1 MQYQCQ
7 IVHLKLYII
16 IYYIIIN
23 YFCHYVHR
31 FPGLR
36 WWSSILSDQGCHQKA
51 AEAIAW
57 RRSRCA
63 GGSDRGGQSSTEE
76 GEALPGSRAQ
86 SPWPA
91 ARGIR
96 GIAIGWG
103 WQGGSVHSGCLESM
117 LGSRSPTNVSK
128 QETHR
133 RPYPVWLLMYTVYQC
148 IIPIHP
154 ISTDSISHDATWPSP
169 HELPRHQ
176 MKICRAAAAGGI
188 PAASSSFALQ
198 ADIRGWWI
206 RRQLSD
212 AAHASPLEFP
222 SQPCSSTARSCLQKT
237 IGIRWQVS
245 THCPEGLDSLAELM
259 EVLSDLSDSSAR
271 QLRC

>member
-36 WWSSILSDQGCHQKA
+36 WSSILSDQGCHQKA

-133 RPYPVWLLMYTVYQC
+133 RPYPVWLLMYTVYC
-148 IIPIHP
+148 IPMYHPNSSHIYRLHLPWCHMTIPPWIT
-154 ISTDSISHDATWPSP
+154 S
-169 HELPRHQ
+169 
-176 MKICRAAAAGGI
+176 
-188 PAASSSFALQ
+188 ASNEN
-198 ADIRGWWI
+198 
-206 RRQLSD
+206 LS
-212 AAHASPLEFP
+212 
-222 SQPCSSTARSCLQKT
+222 CSSCRWNSGGQFLLCTAGRY
-237 IGIRWQVS
+237 
-245 THCPEGLDSLAELM
+245 
-259 EVLSDLSDSSAR
+259 
-271 QLRC
+271 